1 MGFGFCERG
10 FLGAWVSAEALLIC
24 EKPGQQLFQLLQPAA
39 ARRAAAQARAAQA
52 SQVQPAIQSLGQ
64 LNQLGEVGA

>member
-1 MGFGFCERG
+1 M
-10 FLGAWVSAEALLIC
+10 IC

-64 LNQLGEVGA
+64 WYQLGEVGA